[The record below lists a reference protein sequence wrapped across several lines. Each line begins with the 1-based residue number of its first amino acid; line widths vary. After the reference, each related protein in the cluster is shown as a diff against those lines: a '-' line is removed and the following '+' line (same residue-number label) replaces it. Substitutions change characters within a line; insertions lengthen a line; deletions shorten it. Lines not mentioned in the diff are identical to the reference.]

1 MNANIEITTDSS
13 GCATKL
19 LLNGTDISD
28 MVSAVT
34 FRQVG
39 GSIPTVELTFMADC
53 VSIKSNACV
62 RYPQEL
68 LNAVMKKERE
78 DLRLTNLPLR
88 FNE

>member
-1 MNANIEITTDSS
+1 MNANIEITTDNN

-19 LLNGTDISD
+19 LLNGTDISN

-39 GSIPTVELTFMADC
+39 GTMPTVALTFMADR
-53 VSIKSNACV
+53 VSIKTNAFV
-62 RYPQEL
+62 QYPQEL
-68 LNAVMKKERE
+68 LDAVMKKERE
-78 DLRLTNLPLR
+78 DLQSANLPLR